1 MKDLRKR
8 KSRDNFDIYKLEK
21 GSGRWS
27 EEKVTSVWINYQG
40 SFCLFHDLGVLSY
53 LVFFLFETG
62 KCFDHET
69 GFTRIILDFVIVF
82 LFVASPM
89 CKTDQVDIYNFGPVH
104 TELLAIAMQKWVKY
118 LLNPHS

>member
-1 MKDLRKR
+1 MKDLRKQ

-27 EEKVTSVWINYQG
+27 EEKVASVWINYQG

-53 LVFFLFETG
+53 LVFSCLRQENALIM
-62 KCFDHET
+62 KP
-69 GFTRIILDFVIVF
+69 GFTRIKLNFVVVF
-82 LFVASPM
+82 LFVASPL
-89 CKTDQVDIYNFGPVH
+89 CKTDQVDIYHFGPVH